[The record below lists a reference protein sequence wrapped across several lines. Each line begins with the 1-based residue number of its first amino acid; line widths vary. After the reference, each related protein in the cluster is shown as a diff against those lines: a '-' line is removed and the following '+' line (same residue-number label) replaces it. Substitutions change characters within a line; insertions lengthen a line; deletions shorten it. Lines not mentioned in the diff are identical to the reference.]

1 MLLAVG
7 EARRA
12 EPTVEVLRP
21 SLPRQRQ
28 VHPSEAIHPCLAKT
42 GIVHLPL
49 TRQCRDLDHLPWAPP
64 FGLHPRL
71 KASVRYA
78 AKDRIPETKDQT
90 RLYKMNLNIIP
101 VEWTDEGVRMLDQ
114 RLLPTE
120 ETWLTLRTYNDVAAG
135 IKDMVVRGAPA
146 IGVSAAYGI
155 ALGAKQFVGTNIDDL
170 EDELDYICDVLGAT
184 RPTAVNLFWAI
195 DRMKL
200 TFRRAKSEGKSISEI
215 QQILIDEA
223 KAIHDEDIESQ
234 RLIAKFGGE
243 LLDDNS
249 TVLTHCNAG
258 ALATGGVWGT
268 ALGVIRGA
276 IDQGKHISVIAD
288 ETRPYLQGARLT
300 AWELMQD
307 DIPVTL
313 ITDNMSGHMMKK
325 GGVQA
330 VVVGSDRIA
339 ANGDVANK
347 IGTYMVAVLARRHG
361 IPFYVAAPLST
372 VDLNC
377 PTGDDIPIEEREPR
391 EITHVRD
398 IQLAPEGIGVSN
410 YAFDVTPNELVTAI
424 ITEKGVARAPY
435 TESLKKQ
442 FEE

>member
-1 MLLAVG
+1 ML
-7 EARRA
+7 
-12 EPTVEVLRP
+12 
-21 SLPRQRQ
+21 
-28 VHPSEAIHPCLAKT
+28 
-42 GIVHLPL
+42 
-49 TRQCRDLDHLPWAPP
+49 
-64 FGLHPRL
+64 
-71 KASVRYA
+71 
-78 AKDRIPETKDQT
+78 
-90 RLYKMNLNIIP
+90 MNLNIIP
-101 VEWTDEGVRMLDQ
+101 VKWTDEGVAMLDQ

-120 ETWLTLRTYNDVAAG
+120 EKWLMLKTYEEVAAG

-155 ALGAKQFVGTNIDDL
+155 ALGAKQFVGTNLNDF
-170 EDELDYICDVLGAT
+170 EDELDYICEVLGRT

-195 DRMKL
+195 DRMKR
-200 TFRRAKSEGKSISEI
+200 TFQKAKSEGKSVSDIKG
-215 QQILIDEA
+215 ILVADAE
-223 KAIHDEDIESQ
+223 AIHLEDIESQ

-243 LLDDNS
+243 LLKDNS

-276 IDQGKHISVIAD
+276 VNQGKTIAVIAD

-313 ITDNMSGHMMKK
+313 ITDNMSGHVMKK
-325 GGVQA
+325 GRVQA

-347 IGTYMVAVLARRHG
+347 IGTYMVAVLAKRHN

-377 PTGDDIPIEEREPR
+377 PTGDEIPIEERNIR
-391 EITHVRD
+391 EVTHVQD
-398 IQLAPEGIGVSN
+398 IQLAPDDTVVSN
-410 YAFDVTPNELVTAI
+410 YAFDVTPNDLVTAI

-435 TESLKKQ
+435 IESLKEQ
-442 FEE
+442 FDE

>member
-1 MLLAVG
+1 M
-7 EARRA
+7 
-12 EPTVEVLRP
+12 
-21 SLPRQRQ
+21 
-28 VHPSEAIHPCLAKT
+28 K
-42 GIVHLPL
+42 
-49 TRQCRDLDHLPWAPP
+49 LD
-64 FGLHPRL
+64 
-71 KASVRYA
+71 
-78 AKDRIPETKDQT
+78 
-90 RLYKMNLNIIP
+90 IIP
-101 VEWTDEGVRMLDQ
+101 VKWSDEGVLMLDQ

-120 ETWLTLRTYNDVAAG
+120 EKWLTLRDYNAVADG
-135 IKDMVVRGAPA
+135 IRDMVVRGAPA
-146 IGVSAAYGI
+146 IGVSAAYGM
-155 ALGAKQFVGTNIDDL
+155 ALGAKQFVGTTVADL
-170 EDELDYICDVLGAT
+170 EDELDYIGDVLAKT

-195 DRMKL
+195 DRMKD
-200 TFRRAKSEGKSISEI
+200 TFQKAKAEGKSVSEI
-215 QQILIDEA
+215 KQILLDDA
-223 KAIHDEDIESQ
+223 QAIHDEDIEAQ

-243 LLDDNS
+243 MLSDND

-276 IDQGKHISVIAD
+276 VDQGKHIAVIAD

-313 ITDNMSGHMMKK
+313 ITDNMSGHVMKK
-325 GGVQA
+325 GRVQA

-347 IGTYMVAVLARRHG
+347 IGTYMVAVLAHRHG

-377 PTGDDIPIEEREPR
+377 PTGDDIPIEERDRTEV
-391 EITHVRD
+391 THVKGN
-398 IQLAPEGIGVSN
+398 QLAPDKVGVSN
-410 YAFDVTPNELVTAI
+410 YGFDVTPNELVTAI

-435 TESLKKQ
+435 TESLRKQ
-442 FEE
+442 FEN

>member
-1 MLLAVG
+1 M
-7 EARRA
+7 
-12 EPTVEVLRP
+12 
-21 SLPRQRQ
+21 
-28 VHPSEAIHPCLAKT
+28 K
-42 GIVHLPL
+42 
-49 TRQCRDLDHLPWAPP
+49 
-64 FGLHPRL
+64 
-71 KASVRYA
+71 
-78 AKDRIPETKDQT
+78 
-90 RLYKMNLNIIP
+90 LNIIP
-101 VEWTDEGVRMLDQ
+101 VKWTDEGVDMLDQ

-120 ETWLTLRTYNDVAAG
+120 EKWLMLRTYDEVAVG

-155 ALGAKQFVGTNIDDL
+155 ALGAKNFVGTSVADL
-170 EDELDYICDVLGAT
+170 EDEMEFISDVLGKT

-195 DRMKL
+195 DRMNR
-200 TFRRAKSEGKSISEI
+200 TFQNAKADGKSVSEI
-215 QQILIDEA
+215 KLILIEDA
-223 KAIHDEDIESQ
+223 KAIHEEDIESQ

-243 LLDDNS
+243 LLSDND

-276 IDQGKHISVIAD
+276 VDQGKVISVIAD

-313 ITDNMSGHMMKK
+313 ITDNMSGHIMKK
-325 GGVQA
+325 GGVHA

-347 IGTYMVAVLARRHG
+347 IGTYMVAVLAKRHN

-377 PTGDDIPIEEREPR
+377 PTGDEIPIEERDIR
-391 EITHVRD
+391 EVTHMKD
-398 IQLAPEGIGVSN
+398 IQLAPDDTLVSN
-410 YAFDVTPNELVTAI
+410 YAFDVTPNDLVTAI

-435 TESLKKQ
+435 IESLRKQ